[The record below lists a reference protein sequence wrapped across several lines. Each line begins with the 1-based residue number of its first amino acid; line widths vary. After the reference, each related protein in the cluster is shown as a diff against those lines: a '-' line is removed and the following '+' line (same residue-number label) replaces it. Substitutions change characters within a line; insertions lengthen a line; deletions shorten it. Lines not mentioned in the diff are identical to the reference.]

1 MYPVGETQDPLSRLI
16 LHIVA
21 PELTLCGYK
30 SSSFS
35 EEGLIF
41 SLRVHVLIIVN
52 ACGTIFNCAC
62 AT

>member
-1 MYPVGETQDPLSRLI
+1 MYPIGETQDPLSRLI
-16 LHIVA
+16 RHTVA

-30 SSSFS
+30 SFS
-35 EEGLIF
+35 EEGLLF

-52 ACGTIFNCAC
+52 ACGTIFNCEC